1 MTPRD
6 RVRQADIRLLRVFQ
20 TIVQAGGISAA
31 ELVLNI
37 GRSTISRHLSDLELR
52 LGVKLCERG
61 PAGFTV
67 TDEGQRVLEAANRLI
82 ASIDNFTVE
91 VNEIQD
97 RLVGTL
103 SIALFDM
110 ALTNPLAN
118 VSAAFERFD
127 ALAPDVRLQVR
138 MLGTNDTEKSV
149 LNGEVHVGIVPLHRK
164 SASLDYFPLYSE
176 DMYLFCGASHAFFER
191 GAKQISTQDVRQV
204 RYAGLAYQSPSM
216 LISQKEKL
224 NRQAEVDD
232 QEALAILILSG
243 RYIGFL
249 PEHFA
254 KPYVQVGRLKR
265 IRPDR
270 FHYSSDFH
278 AIIKRQ
284 PKPSRIAQTFLECLC
299 EVHEGNLCE

>member
-1 MTPRD
+1 MDPRD

-61 PAGFTV
+61 PAGFIV

-110 ALTNPLAN
+110 TLTNPMAN

-127 ALAPDVRLQVR
+127 LLAPDVGLQVR

-176 DMYLFCGASHAFFER
+176 DMYLFCGSSHEFFGRNE
-191 GAKQISTQDVRQV
+191 KKISPHDVRLV

-243 RYIGFL
+243 HYIGFL

-254 KPYVQVGRLKR
+254 KPYVDAGRLKR
-265 IRPDR
+265 IQPDR

-284 PKPSRIAQTFLECLC
+284 PKPSRIAQTFLDCLC
-299 EVHEGNLCE
+299 EAHEQK